1 VNIAFAS
8 SAAKAT
14 SLLRSG
20 SRWEPFRAAVT
31 RMRLQGEPPAVYEL
45 IAPAFETLA
54 KRADHDHTRPG
65 IEFYRRRDVI
75 DLLLPIT

>member
-1 VNIAFAS
+1 V
-8 SAAKAT
+8 
-14 SLLRSG
+14 
-20 SRWEPFRAAVT
+20 
-31 RMRLQGEPPAVYEL
+31 RLQGEPPAIYEL

-65 IEFYRRRDVI
+65 IEVYRRRDMI